1 MNDVLFFNNFVF
13 NEFRQNG
20 LGHTDN
26 SCGAERHYLGFMK
39 KGSALITTVDT
50 ELVLKEGDMFYIP
63 KGLKYHSWWNTGG
76 QGAVYDSIGFSE
88 FPVQN
93 SGGFTLQKIAR
104 NEEIDRL
111 FKPLSDDKSVNCR
124 SIGVLYGLLGLLED
138 KLSQA
143 VRSKEDEICEKLL
156 RLMNKDHR
164 LAVAEYAKK
173 LCISEAALYLY
184 TKKAFGKTPNRLR
197 QEVCCNKAA
206 ELLKTTDY
214 SVEHISDACG
224 FSSASYFRKVLRAV
238 SGKSPSEIRKGTR
251 LI

>member
-1 MNDVLFFNNFVF
+1 MNDAVFFRNFRF
-13 NEFRQNG
+13 NEFLFNETQHR
-20 LGHTDN
+20 DN
-26 SCGAERHYLGFMK
+26 SRGVDYHYIGLMK
-39 KGSALITTVDT
+39 HGRGRILS
-50 ELVLKEGDMFYIP
+50 EGQTLEIGEGEMFYIP

-76 QGAVYDSIGFSE
+76 EGAVYDSIGFSE
-88 FPVQN
+88 FPIQN
-93 SGGFTLQKIAR
+93 SGGFMLQKIVR

-124 SIGVLYGLLGLLED
+124 SIGVLYSLLGLLED
-138 KLSQA
+138 KLSQVA
-143 VRSKEDEICEKLL
+143 RSKENEISENLL

-197 QEVCCNKAA
+197 QEVCCNKAV

-238 SGKSPSEIRKGTR
+238 LGKSPSEIRKGTR